1 MKNLLINQ
9 PIVSLILPPLKRFI
23 TLFFFLLQ
31 KICIM
36 MEQEVVMDPIVSHFE
51 IFARTL
57 LDQLDVIVKA
67 HLLQLYILEMFVNPF
82 IL

>member
-1 MKNLLINQ
+1 MKNLLSNR
-9 PIVSLILPPLKRFI
+9 PIVYLISPPLKIFFI
-23 TLFFFLLQ
+23 LFCFLS

-51 IFARTL
+51 IFACSL
-57 LDQLDVIVKA
+57 PDQLDVIVKA
-67 HLLQLYILEMFVNPF
+67 HLLQLYILEIFVNTF

>member
-1 MKNLLINQ
+1 M
-9 PIVSLILPPLKRFI
+9 
-23 TLFFFLLQ
+23 
-31 KICIM
+31 
-36 MEQEVVMDPIVSHFE
+36 VVDPIVSHFE